1 MSEEEKLPPQEQ
13 NLIEPDSNIR
23 RLQSQDLDKK
33 RNQPNAFNVVYETNK
48 SNLSPSPDNI

>member
-23 RLQSQDLDKK
+23 RLQSQNLDKK
-33 RNQPNAFNVVYETNK
+33 HNQPNAFNVVYETNK
-48 SNLSPSPDNI
+48 SNMSPSPDNI